1 MLPSGNLIAMGNFA
15 LFKFTT
21 GAPSIRK
28 CAVAPESEIACST
41 LCTNYV
47 VLHVDVV
54 LFALYLLLLFRCL
67 LLFSFRFHLEAHLF
81 ILPLT

>member
-41 LCTNYV
+41 LFNNFA

-54 LFALYLLLLFRCL
+54 LFALSLLLLFRCL
-67 LLFSFRFHLEAHLF
+67 LLFSFRFHLAAHLF

>member
-1 MLPSGNLIAMGNFA
+1 MLPSGNLIAMGDFA

-28 CAVAPESEIACST
+28 CAIAPESEIECST
-41 LCTNYV
+41 LCTNSV
-47 VLHVDVV
+47 VLYVDVV
-54 LFALYLLLLFRCL
+54 LFALSLLLLFCCL
-67 LLFSFRFHLEAHLF
+67 LLFSFRFHFAAHLF